1 VSNTTQ
7 ATQATH
13 AADPLVFNPFDA
25 TWRADPYPFYRRLR
39 EEAPVGQVPGIGIW
53 YFARYADCEAVL
65 RDPRW
70 SNDDRK
76 GNLYEQFV
84 ASGAP
89 PVPDEIVRRRPFIFL
104 DAPDHTR
111 LRKLVSA
118 AFTPRVIEQLRPRIQ
133 QLVDECLDTAVE
145 KGRLE
150 IVADLAY
157 PLPVVLISE
166 LLGVPSE
173 DHSMFRSWSKELAA
187 SLEPELTV
195 PPDVLARRVGVLH
208 EFGEYF
214 LQLMAVRRKQ
224 PADDLLSALVTVE
237 DSGDVLSEDE
247 LLATLTLLLV
257 AGHETTVNL
266 IGNGVLALLR
276 HPDQLA
282 RLRAHPE
289 LIRATVEEVLR
300 WDPPVQLDGRTAL
313 EDIEVGGVTVGK
325 GEQAMLLLAAAN
337 RDEQHLAD
345 GEEFDIGR
353 PDLRHL
359 SFAFGP
365 HFCLGAPLARAEAQ
379 VALAT
384 VVRRFPDLGLAGD
397 RRGQGLRYRDALV
410 LRGLEALPVD
420 FEVRKP
426 QS

>member
-1 VSNTTQ
+1 VSDTSQ
-7 ATQATH
+7 AV
-13 AADPLVFNPFDA
+13 VFNPFDPV
-25 TWRADPYPFYRRLR
+25 WRADPYPFYRRLR
-39 EEAPVGQVPGIGIW
+39 EEAPVGRVPGIEIW

-70 SNDDRK
+70 GSDDRK
-76 GNLYEQFV
+76 GNLYRQF
-84 ASGAP
+84 AESGALT
-89 PVPDEIVRRRPFIFL
+89 VPEEMIRRRPFIFL
-104 DAPDHTR
+104 DPPDHTR

-118 AFTPRVIEQLRPRIQ
+118 AFTPRVIERLRPRIQ
-133 QLVDECLDTAVE
+133 ELVDQYLDNAVE
-145 KGRLE
+145 RGELE

-157 PLPVVLISE
+157 PLPVVIISE

-173 DHSMFRSWSKELAA
+173 DHTMFRSWSKELAA
-187 SLEPELTV
+187 SLDPELTV
-195 PPDVLARRVGVLH
+195 PPDVLARRVTILH

-214 LQLMAVRRKQ
+214 LGLMAARRRR

-237 DSGDVLSEDE
+237 DRGDVLSEDE

-276 HPDQLA
+276 HPEQLA
-282 RLRAHPE
+282 RLRAEPE

-300 WDPPVQLDGRTAL
+300 WDPPVQLDGRVAL
-313 EDIEVGGVTVGK
+313 EDREVGGVTVPK
-325 GEQAMLLLAAAN
+325 GDQAMLLLAAAN

-345 GEEFDIGR
+345 GEQFDILR
-353 PDLRHL
+353 PDIRHL

-379 VALAT
+379 AALAA
-384 VVRRFPDLGLAGD
+384 VVRRFPDLRMAGD
-397 RRGQGLRYRDALV
+397 GSGLRYRDTLV
-410 LRGLEALPVD
+410 LRGLEALPVE
-420 FEVRKP
+420 F
-426 QS
+426 